1 MASVSGVQRKRQ
13 QELHR
18 VFRHG
23 TRVGDLSAMR
33 RFRIFMKE
41 MRGETMARER
51 VAHDKALDEFVAA
64 RLVQMGTITLNDIS
78 NYMLIREGCDGP
90 TKLNMTILFEPRP
103 EIPVRAGDEVRA
115 EEIAAMR
122 SGEEVPP
129 GYSLSEPQGDLQ
141 HAFVFHSLTP
151 GRCGYGEYA
160 SLCGAVRAAHSPLA
174 ERRQMLTDLI
184 PGPVGGRW
192 GEVVEQALKVRL
204 TPAITESVAE
214 ILDEQIGLQDHDL
227 ARMLTLAALKAAG
240 FEVTE

>member
-1 MASVSGVQRKRQ
+1 
-13 QELHR
+13 
-18 VFRHG
+18 
-23 TRVGDLSAMR
+23 MR
-33 RFRIFMKE
+33 E
-41 MRGETMARER
+41 TRGETVAKM
-51 VAHDKALDEFVAA
+51 AHDRALDEFVAA
-64 RLVQMGTITLNDIS
+64 RLAQMGTITLNDIS
-78 NYMLIREGCDGP
+78 NYKLIRERFGAP

-103 EIPVRAGDEVRA
+103 EIPVRAGDEQRA
-115 EEIAAMR
+115 EEIAALR

-174 ERRQMLTDLI
+174 ERRQMLLDLLHESAELV
-184 PGPVGGRW
+184 PSRFRNAYVDK
-192 GEVVEQALKVRL
+192 ALTVRL

-227 ARMLTLAALKAAG
+227 ARVLSLAALKAAG